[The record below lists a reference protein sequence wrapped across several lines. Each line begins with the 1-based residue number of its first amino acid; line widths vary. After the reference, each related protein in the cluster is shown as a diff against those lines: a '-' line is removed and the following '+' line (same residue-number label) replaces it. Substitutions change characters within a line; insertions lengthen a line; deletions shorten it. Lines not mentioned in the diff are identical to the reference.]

1 MKSPR
6 IPSHFIGLAVA
17 LLFFLFWVF
26 QPADREVERA
36 FYVWENTKTELTE
49 YEQKSLEK
57 LEVTKLYLKFF
68 EVEKNDVYGIYPT
81 AKSQLGEYGI
91 EKENFEIVPTIY
103 VRNEVFKKPG
113 KNELEEFASNL
124 GFLIRK
130 KMSEK
135 FPGKQLQEI
144 QIDCDWTESTQ
155 KNYFKFLRLLKK
167 HTDLKISATLR
178 LYAYKFP
185 DKMGVLPVDR
195 AMLMC
200 YNLLSVHQQENKN
213 SILDLEELEK
223 YLVGAGKY
231 PVPLDVA
238 LPVYSAMH
246 VYRNNSYTTTLYND
260 GQLDAKVLS
269 HTKGLWYRVNTDVPL
284 QTLFLREGDKVKYE
298 KVSPEMLERAIRLI
312 RSRVSLERD
321 FTLSFFQ
328 LNEYE
333 LKQHSDEKLAS
344 YYQLF

>member
-1 MKSPR
+1 MSR
-6 IPSHFIGLAVA
+6 IPTHFIGLAAA

-26 QPADREVERA
+26 QPMDSEVERA
-36 FYVWENTKTELTE
+36 FYLWENTKRELTA
-49 YEQKSLEK
+49 YEEKSLKE
-57 LEVTKLYLKFF
+57 LEVTKLYLKLF
-68 EVEKNDVYGIYPT
+68 EVEKNDVYGIFPT
-81 AKSQLGEYGI
+81 AKSQLSAYGI
-91 EKENFEIVPTIY
+91 EKGNFELVPTIY
-103 VRNEVFKKPG
+103 VRNEVFKKVSR
-113 KNELEEFASNL
+113 KELEEFASNL
-124 GFLIRK
+124 DFLVGK

-135 FPGKQLQEI
+135 FPGNQLQEI

-155 KNYFKFLRLLKK
+155 KNYFEFLRLLKK
-167 HTDLKISATLR
+167 RTGLHISATLR

-200 YNLLSVHQQENKN
+200 YNLLSVHQQETRN

-223 YLVGAGKY
+223 YLVGASKY

-260 GQLDAKVLS
+260 GQLSDEVLD
-269 HTKGLWYRVNTDVPL
+269 HTKGLWYRVNKDVPL
-284 QTLFLREGDKVKYE
+284 QTLFLRQGDKVKYE
-298 KVSPEMLERAIRLI
+298 KISPELVEKAIQLI
-312 RSRVSLERD
+312 RSQVTLERN
-321 FTLSFFQ
+321 FTLSLFQ
-328 LNEYE
+328 LNTYE
-333 LKQHSDEKLAS
+333 LKQHTHEKLAS